1 MKYFIILLS
10 FMFFMNGILAEDI
23 KTKAKKEAAKEVVKS
38 AEKEIKETIAEKLK
52 RVCNIDYSRPYTLDT
67 ALIVGTPNG
76 FDFRFWLPF
85 NISLESII
93 GVDFDKNLLF
103 SLGINHK
110 YRSYQN
116 PILYL
121 DVNYGTKLIMGTQLD
136 EDNDERTF
144 KLSLNFPIG
153 VTIPIKNSAIS
164 FSTYFAPG
172 FTIKPMLNW
181 DYSWGITFIYN
192 IAIAKRERN
201 SRKCLAKKLGELGG
215 EYDKLGGKYKEL
227 GGKYSELQTEN
238 EGLSLKNKALEAEKA
253 SLAFEKKQL
262 EEDKNR
268 LEEEKKGL
276 ESSLANMEEE
286 KRKIEE
292 QIKNSSSSEETER
305 LKKQLEELKKQKEE
319 AEKEKQRL
327 QQEKENLNK
336 DLEKNHKK
344 NCELT
349 GGTFNNGKCNCPAG
363 KVSRNYQCVCPGVN
377 ESWSSKYKKC
387 VCSRG
392 YSRKNGICKKCSLV
406 NYWGYCVRKCKN
418 PEVKWKGQC
427 VCPSSKGY
435 RRASNGKCVC
445 KAGYKDYGDGCIPAG
460 N

>member
-1 MKYFIILLS
+1 MTKVLNIIIISFFLS
-10 FMFFMNGILAEDI
+10 SFLYADA
-23 KTKAKKEAAKEVVKS
+23 KTEIKKEAAKSVAKTV
-38 AEKEIKETIAEKLK
+38 EKEIKESIAENFK
-52 RVCNIDYSRPYTLDT
+52 RVCRVDYSRPYTLDT

-85 NISLESII
+85 NISMESII
-93 GVDFDKNLLF
+93 GVDFDKNFLA
-103 SLGINHK
+103 SLGINHN
-110 YRSYQN
+110 RRTYQN

-121 DVNYGTKLIMGTQLD
+121 DVNYGTKLILGTQLD
-136 EDNDERTF
+136 DDGRSF
-144 KLSLNFPIG
+144 KISLNFPVGI
-153 VTIPIKNSAIS
+153 TIPIKNSAIS

-172 FTIKPMLNW
+172 FTIKPVLNW

-192 IAIAKRERN
+192 TAIAKRERN

-227 GGKYSELQTEN
+227 GGKYDELQSEN

-253 SLAFEKKQL
+253 SLAFEKKKL
-262 EEDKNR
+262 EEDKNK
-268 LEEEKKGL
+268 LEEEKRGL
-276 ESSLANMEEE
+276 ETTLSNMEEE
-286 KRKIEE
+286 KKKIEE
-292 QIKNSSSSEETER
+292 QIKNSSSSEETEK

-336 DLEKNHKK
+336 DLEKNHKR

-349 GGTFNNGKCNCPAG
+349 GGTFGNGKCNCPAG

-377 ESWSSKYKKC
+377 ESWSTKYKKC
-387 VCSRG
+387 ICAKG
-392 YSRKNGICKKCSLV
+392 YSRKGGVCQKCNLV
-406 NYWGYCVRKCKN
+406 NYWGYCVNKCKN
-418 PEVKWKGQC
+418 PEVKWKGRC